1 MGFPIIGDLL
11 NSTVGKVVG
20 KLVDKYLPASMSEE
34 DKAKILLEMEK
45 LTIEEGK
52 NLQAQMETINQTM
65 REEAKSEHFIT
76 YSWRPFLG
84 YTLAAIMINNYILF
98 GYLHQYGIQKIEL
111 PTEIWQVFLVV
122 LVLVILGLVIVRS

>member
-1 MGFPIIGDLL
+1 
-11 NSTVGKVVG
+11 
-20 KLVDKYLPASMSEE
+20 
-34 DKAKILLEMEK
+34 
-45 LTIEEGK
+45 
-52 NLQAQMETINQTM
+52 METINQTM

-98 GYLHQYGIQKIEL
+98 GYLQQYGVQKIEL

-122 LVLVILGLVIVRS
+122 LGAASALRGWKQVEKEKKNK